1 MEKNSVL
8 KLVQEVSPF
17 ISASSGAIS
26 SPLLRRFL
34 HRDLSPLLIV
44 ILLFLAPLTFSN
56 EKIPNFQPDCT
67 TSYSHTETRC
77 TLAITRAI
85 ASPVVPPSSAGVVA
99 PQSPDFLT
107 PITPQ
112 CFAKTSRAPPLL
124 TSL

>member
-8 KLVQEVSPF
+8 KLEITVQPAA
-17 ISASSGAIS
+17 SASAGAIA

-67 TSYSHTETRC
+67 TSYSHSETRC
-77 TLAITRAI
+77 SLAIGRAI
-85 ASPVVPPSSAGVVA
+85 TAPVVASASAGVRSS
-99 PQSPDFLT
+99 QSPDLLL

-112 CFAKTSRAPPLL
+112 YSAKTSRAPPLL
-124 TSL
+124 YSL

>member
-1 MEKNSVL
+1 MEKNNVL
-8 KLVQEVSPF
+8 KLEQAVPPSVFSP
-17 ISASSGAIS
+17 AGAIS

-67 TSYSHTETRC
+67 TSYPHSEMRC
-77 TLAITRAI
+77 TLAIGRAL
-85 ASPVVPPSSAGVVA
+85 ASPVVVSTSAGVITS
-99 PQSPDFLT
+99 QSPDLLT

-112 CFAKTSRAPPLL
+112 YSAKTSRAPPLFS
-124 TSL
+124 SL

>member
-8 KLVQEVSPF
+8 KLEQAVRA
-17 ISASSGAIS
+17 SASAPAGGIS

-67 TSYSHTETRC
+67 TSYSHSETRC
-77 TLAITRAI
+77 TLAIGRAI
-85 ASPVVPPSSAGVVA
+85 TSPIVASAPDGVITS
-99 PQSPDFLT
+99 QSPDLLL
-107 PITPQ
+107 PITSQ
-112 CFAKTSRAPPLL
+112 YSAKTSRAPPLL
-124 TSL
+124 YSL